1 MTTAS
6 LAPQA
11 TSDGSI
17 ATHCTISVVST
28 LVTPNL
34 ATTRMSYY
42 LLHPWSLT
50 KWLQKSS
57 AVYELHA
64 LSLTRPPRLTNPL
77 SPLPPSPPIRS
88 LPLVGKLRIC
98 PPLGLDK
105 EILNSP
111 RFFIPLIIPET
122 QRCYTIL
129 TSRQYVK
136 NQEQSDATAAS
147 PEVIATYYSGMTLLP
162 KNNSLCPH

>member
-50 KWLQKSS
+50 KWLQNSS

-77 SPLPPSPPIRS
+77 SPLPPLPTYSFSTARGEVENLSTPRIRQGNLELTAFLHS
-88 LPLVGKLRIC
+88 LDNTRNTKMLYY
-98 PPLGLDK
+98 
-105 EILNSP
+105 SH
-111 RFFIPLIIPET
+111 
-122 QRCYTIL
+122 L
-129 TSRQYVK
+129 TSIRQEPRTK
-136 NQEQSDATAAS
+136 WCHSSQPWGNSNILFWNDS
-147 PEVIATYYSGMTLLP
+147 IAQ
-162 KNNSLCPH
+162 K